1 MVLYRGLLALAL
13 GVLAALLLLPA
24 TGSGTAPPAPAPP
37 GIPGLPPIKGVHL
50 PKPDQ
55 KAVFD
60 VVVEGKASDI
70 NHSQLSGTSST
81 CLVTEDGHVNETDTY
96 LRGKDV
102 KLEFARFGNTIIV
115 KRNRGGQLGD
125 TSLAVKVTVHRTASG
140 GASFAPAFAQL
151 PCDVAPSDISKD
163 KDCDKNIS
171 VPGSAMVLGWKR
183 GTASLA
189 VSPNTVLKGFS
200 NDTCGDDPQTG
211 ITDAL
216 RWPWPQPVALSTAPL
231 PEKWLFDHR
240 KRTIIL
246 HLRSSDVKPKESVRH
261 VTFGELKGTVTDQ
274 GSNLAT
280 VRLIRQPG

>member
-1 MVLYRGLLALAL
+1 MVLYRGLVLLTLSALVAL
-13 GVLAALLLLPA
+13 TLLPA
-24 TGSGTAPPAPAPP
+24 TGSGTASPAPP
-37 GIPGLPPIKGVHL
+37 GIPGLPPIPVVHL

-60 VVVEGKASDI
+60 VVVEGKATDI
-70 NHSQLSGTSST
+70 NHSQLSGISST
-81 CLVTEDGHVNETDTY
+81 CAVTEDGHVTETDTY

-102 KLEFARFGNTIIV
+102 KLEFARFGKTIV
-115 KRNRGGQLGD
+115 AKRNRGGQLGD

-140 GASFAPAFAQL
+140 GASFAPAFPSL
-151 PCDVAPSDISKD
+151 PCGVAPSDISKN
-163 KDCDKNIS
+163 KDCGKNIS
-171 VPGSAMVLGWKR
+171 VSGSAMVLAWKR

-189 VSPNTVLKGFS
+189 VSPRTVLKGFFS
-200 NDTCGDDPQTG
+200 DSCGDDPQTG

-240 KRTIIL
+240 KPTIIL
-246 HLRSSDVKPKESVRH
+246 HLRSSDVKPTESLRH

-274 GSNLAT
+274 GSNTAT